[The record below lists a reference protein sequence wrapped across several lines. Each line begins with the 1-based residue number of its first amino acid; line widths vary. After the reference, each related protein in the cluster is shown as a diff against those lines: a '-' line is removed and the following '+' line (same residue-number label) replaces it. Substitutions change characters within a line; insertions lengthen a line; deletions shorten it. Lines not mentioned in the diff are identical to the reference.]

1 MKKRF
6 LPLLILLVLLFTLT
20 VVLASCTGTPD
31 SSEPEA
37 TDSSAEESS
46 AETSTTTTAK
56 NTTTVP
62 VSSSEAPVE
71 ADPWVSAV
79 FGGGPF
85 VTGYMETVNK
95 IKDSGFNTYIIW
107 SVHLDEKTGDLII
120 NDVPVVRNGEFIGN
134 KGVQMTWKRI
144 RENCP
149 NITRIELSIDAWGTG
164 DFTKIKKF
172 IEMDPAEGGG
182 TGENSILYKNFKA
195 LIEASGAHAINY
207 DDESCYDLKT
217 GVEFGKMCE
226 KLGVKVSL
234 CPYTNQNY
242 WVSLYKA
249 LGPEL
254 CDRIYL
260 QCYAGGAGNKNNIK
274 QWAEAFGT
282 DVIPGY
288 WCNNTESPSDSMSAA
303 TVKFNLSR
311 NLEHV
316 TGGFMW
322 LFDQMKTLQAPN
334 AVKDYGTAIT
344 EAGKDKVWD

>member
-1 MKKRF
+1 MKHRY
-6 LPLLILLVLLFTLT
+6 LPLLALLTLLFTFTL
-20 VVLASCTGTPD
+20 VFSSC
-31 SSEPEA
+31 SSPETTIP
-37 TDSSAEESS
+37 TDDTT
-46 AETSTTTTAK
+46 TSTAPETTTTAAV
-56 NTTTVP
+56 TTT
-62 VSSSEAPVE
+62 EAPTTD
-71 ADPWVSAV
+71 DPWVSAV

-85 VTGYMETVNK
+85 VKGYRATVNK

-120 NDVPVVRNGEFIGN
+120 NDVPVVKNGKFIGN
-134 KGVQMTWKRI
+134 TGVQKTWQLI
-144 RENCP
+144 HEECP

-172 IEMDPAEGGG
+172 IEMDPAKGGG
-182 TGENSILYKNFKA
+182 TGEDSILYKNFKA
-195 LIEASGAHAINY
+195 LIEAAGADAINY

-226 KLGVKVSL
+226 KLGVKVTL

-242 WVSLYKA
+242 WVNLYKA

-282 DVIPGY
+282 DIIPGY
-288 WCNNTESPSDSMSAA
+288 WCNNTESPADSMSAEKVA
-303 TVKFNLSR
+303 FNLSR
-311 NLEHV
+311 NV
-316 TGGFMW
+316 NYVRGGFMW
-322 LFDQMKTLQAPN
+322 LFDHMESLQSPN
-334 AVKDYGTAIT
+334 SVKDYGSAIASVK
-344 EAGKDKVWD
+344 EKKEWK